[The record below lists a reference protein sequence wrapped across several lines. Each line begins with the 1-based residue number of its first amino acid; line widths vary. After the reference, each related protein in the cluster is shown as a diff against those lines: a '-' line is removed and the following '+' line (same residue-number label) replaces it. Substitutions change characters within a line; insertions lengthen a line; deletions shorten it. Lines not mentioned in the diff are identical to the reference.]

1 MGGGTLQLVVFG
13 GQDIHLMGNPEFS
26 YFKSVYRKHT
36 NFSMECIEQTRIGN
50 INIDDFTLNYE
61 ISKSGDLLNK
71 MHFEIDLP
79 KQTMVN
85 INGGDN
91 YCSYTNNTAY
101 SYMKNVELYIGEKL
115 IDKHDGK
122 WYDIMNELNHDNN
135 DGLDYLVNKHRAG
148 VTDKTSPA
156 DTKLYIPLQFWFTK
170 GDVSLSLPL
179 IALQYDNVKIKV
191 NFRGLKKIINS
202 KKSGNEDDTTDEL
215 VTGQDSAN
223 PKKPNIKLWATY
235 ILLDEEE
242 RKRFAQSSH
251 EYLIEQVQTFVK
263 DYSPVID
270 INLNHPIKCLYW
282 VIQNNVANTEKSN
295 YFLIDSS
302 ENTYGDDN
310 LTEENNRFKHGN
322 DYLNF
327 KTHEIVNPS
336 YLKSFEQY
344 EHFKE
349 MTIKFNGIERFEKRD
364 ATYFRTIQPL
374 EVGYTFPEKN
384 IYMYSFCLKP
394 EENQPS
400 GSCNF
405 SRIDNLT
412 FNFTGNQLYSGY
424 TFNLYAK
431 NYNILRII
439 GGMGGLLYS
448 N

>member
-1 MGGGTLQLVVFG
+1 MGGGTLQLVIFG
-13 GQDIHLMGNPEFS
+13 GQDIHLTGNPEFS
-26 YFKSVYRKHT
+26 YFKTVYRRHT
-36 NFSMECIEQTRIGN
+36 NFSMECIEQNRIGT
-50 INIDDFTLNYE
+50 ITTGDFSLNYV

-79 KQTMVN
+79 SQAMTSSN
-85 INGGDN
+85 SSGTN

-101 SYMKNVELYIGEKL
+101 SYMKDVELFIGEKS

-122 WYDIMNELNHDNN
+122 WYDIQNELNHDNN
-135 DGLDYLVNKHRAG
+135 DGLDYLVNKHSAG
-148 VTDKTSPA
+148 VTGNTSPPNV
-156 DTKLYIPLQFWFTK
+156 KLYIPLQFWFTK

-179 IALQYDNVKIKV
+179 IALQYHDVKLKV
-191 NFRGLKKIINS
+191 NFRDIKKIINA
-202 KKSGNEDDTTDEL
+202 KEDADEDDDDVL
-215 VTGQDSAN
+215 VTGNDRDN
-223 PKKPNIKLWATY
+223 PQTPSIKLWSTY
-235 ILLDEEE
+235 ILLDVDE

-251 EYLIEQVQTFVK
+251 EYLIEQVQKVEK
-263 DYSPVID
+263 SYSPKID
-270 INLNHPIKCLYW
+270 ISLNHPIKCLYW
-282 VIQNNVANTEKSN
+282 VIQNNVANTEKTD
-295 YFLIDSS
+295 YKLIDNTKNTFGNDGLS
-302 ENTYGDDN
+302 ESA
-310 LTEENNRFKHGN
+310 NRFKHGN

-327 KTHEIVNPS
+327 RPHEVVNPS
-336 YLKSFEQY
+336 YVKSLKQY

-349 MTIKFNGIERFEKRD
+349 MTIMFNGIERFEHRD

-384 IYMYSFCLKP
+384 IYIYSFCLKP
-394 EENQPS
+394 EEIQPS

-412 FNFTGNQLYSGY
+412 FNFTGNQLYTGY

-431 NYNILRII
+431 NYNILRIM

>member
-13 GQDIHLMGNPEFS
+13 GQDMHLTGNPEFS
-26 YFKSVYRKHT
+26 YFKTVYRRHS
-36 NFSMECIEQTRIGN
+36 NFSMECIEQTRIGSVTN
-50 INIDDFTLNYE
+50 SDFSLDYV

-79 KQTMVN
+79 SQAMTSVAE
-85 INGGDN
+85 GSN

-101 SYMKNVELYIGEKL
+101 SYMKEVELMIGEKL
-115 IDKHDGK
+115 IDKHDGM
-122 WYDIMNELNHDNN
+122 WYDIQNELNHRDN
-135 DGLDYLVNKHRAG
+135 DGLDYLVNKHSTG
-148 VTDKTSPA
+148 VTGNTSPPNV
-156 DTKLYIPLQFWFTK
+156 KLYIPLQFWFSK

-179 IALQYDNVKIKV
+179 IALQYHDVKIKAR
-191 NFRGLKKIINS
+191 FRDLKKIINAKLS
-202 KKSGNEDDTTDEL
+202 DTEEDAVL
-215 VTGQDSAN
+215 VTGNDRDN
-223 PKKPNIKLWATY
+223 PQTPSIKLWATY
-235 ILLDEEE
+235 ILLDVDE

-251 EYLIEQVQTFVK
+251 EYLIEQVQKVEKAYTPK
-263 DYSPVID
+263 ID
-270 INLNHPIKCLYW
+270 VSLNHPVKSLYW
-282 VIQNNVANTEKSN
+282 VIQNNIANTEKTD
-295 YFLIDSS
+295 YILIDNT
-302 ENTYGDDN
+302 ENKFGHEN
-310 LTEENNRFKHGN
+310 ETEVSNRFKHGN

-327 KTHEIVNPS
+327 RPHEVVNPTYVKS
-336 YLKSFEQY
+336 LKQY

-349 MTIKFNGIERFEKRD
+349 MTIMFNGIERFEYRD

-384 IYMYSFCLKP
+384 IYIYSFCLKP
-394 EENQPS
+394 EELQPS

-412 FNFTGNQLYSGY
+412 FNFTGNQLYTGY

-431 NYNILRII
+431 NYNILRIM